1 MSVLSRQAQ
10 NGFPRNYLRVLL
22 AFKHLMRIGNCLM
35 GILMVVIGSFAVFQD
50 NIFDHIEL
58 IIPACAVA
66 FFLMAG
72 GNMINDV
79 FDVEVDRSAHPTRA
93 IPRGIFSRRFV
104 LFWALSF
111 YSLAL
116 FFAMLINLNC
126 FIFALAAEVLLLL
139 YELYLKK
146 YPGIGNVVIGA
157 LVGSIFLGTAAA
169 IDQWKI
175 LAFLGLLTFLIN
187 VAREMIKDIEDIE
200 GDVGRNTFPKKFGV
214 SSTLYAA
221 WSILIVTVILFVMP
235 YYPLAL
241 FSGYLYLVGMA
252 SADLVIFFGI
262 FSSKKNAKKGQQLL
276 KFAMLLAL
284 VAFLLGNWF

>member
-1 MSVLSRQAQ
+1 MSELSRPGQ
-10 NGFPRNYLRVLL
+10 NGFSSNYIQALL
-22 AFKHLMRIGNCLM
+22 AFKHLMRVGNCLM
-35 GILMVVIGSFAVFQD
+35 GILIVLIGSFTVFQG
-50 NIFDHIEL
+50 NVLDHIEV

-79 FDVEVDRSAHPTRA
+79 FDVEVDRKAHPTRA

-111 YSLAL
+111 YGLAL
-116 FFAMLINLNC
+116 FFAAMINLNS

-139 YELYLKK
+139 YELSLKK

-157 LVGSIFLGTAAA
+157 LVGSVFLGTAAA
-169 IDQWKI
+169 IDRWKI
-175 LAFLGLLTFLIN
+175 LLFLGLLAFLIN
-187 VAREMIKDIEDIE
+187 VAREMIKDIEDLG
-200 GDVGRNTFPKKFGV
+200 GDVDRNTFPKRFGV
-214 SSTLYAA
+214 NATLYAA
-221 WSILIVTVILFVMP
+221 WSILIVTVVLFIMP
-235 YYPLAL
+235 YYPLDL
-241 FSGYLYLVGMA
+241 FSGYLYLAGMA
-252 SADLVIFFGI
+252 AADAVILLGI
-262 FSSKKNAKKGQQLL
+262 YLSKKNAEKGQQLL

>member
-1 MSVLSRQAQ
+1 
-10 NGFPRNYLRVLL
+10 
-22 AFKHLMRIGNCLM
+22 M
-35 GILMVVIGSFAVFQD
+35 GILMVVIGSFAVFQG
-50 NIFDHIEL
+50 NFFNHIEN

-79 FDVEVDRSAHPTRA
+79 FDVEVDRTAHPTRA

-104 LFWALSF
+104 LLWALSF
-111 YSLAL
+111 YGLAL
-116 FFAMLINLNC
+116 FFAMLINLYC
-126 FIFALAAEVLLLL
+126 FIFALSAEILLLL
-139 YELYLKK
+139 YELSLKK

-157 LVGSIFLGTAAA
+157 LVGSVFLGTAAA
-169 IDQWKI
+169 IDRWEM
-175 LAFLGLLTFLIN
+175 LAFLGLLAFLIN

-200 GDVGRNTFPKKFGV
+200 GDVDRNTFPKRFGV
-214 SSTLYAA
+214 SSTLCVA
-221 WSILIVTVILFVMP
+221 WSILFVTVVLSIMP

-241 FSGYLYLVGMA
+241 FSGYLYLAGMVA
-252 SADLVIFFGI
+252 TDLVILFGI
-262 FSSKKNAKKGQQLL
+262 FLSKKNPKRGQQLL